1 MFSRDDHL
9 QYGEGSQ
16 NSIPLLKEHL
26 SLLKHS
32 VPHLRCGFSEKSFE
46 KLNYNLLI
54 YAKKGN
60 DVIFHYRMYCCTR
73 ITPVAYVSECGYGT
87 G

>member
-46 KLNYNLLI
+46 KLNYNLI